1 MTRCDEQQ
9 GDIKSKSK
17 PWGSRQL
24 KSESSK
30 PESSIW
36 SRDSVQRTPNFDSCQ
51 LKIASNMYALNEVEL
66 LTGVWRRRNIW
77 QRRRSSTQAPTIHAA
92 NHVDHAR
99 NM

>member
-17 PWGSRQL
+17 PWGSGQL

-30 PESSIW
+30 PESLIW
-36 SRDSVQRTPNFDSCQ
+36 SRDTVRGTPNFDSSE
-51 LKIASNMYALNEVEL
+51 LNIASNMCAVNEVDL

-77 QRRRSSTQAPTIHAA
+77 RCRRSSTHLPTIHAA
-92 NHVDHAR
+92 NQVDHAR